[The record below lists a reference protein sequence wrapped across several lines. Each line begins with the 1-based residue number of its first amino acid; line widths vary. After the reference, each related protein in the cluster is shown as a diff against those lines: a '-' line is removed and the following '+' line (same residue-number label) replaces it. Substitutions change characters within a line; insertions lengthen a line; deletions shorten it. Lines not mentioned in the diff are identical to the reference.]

1 MKTTTNRNP
10 GGTREQIETATSRV
24 RVWDLPTRV
33 FHWTLVLSFAF
44 AWLSAD
50 SERYR
55 NVHLMMGYTFAGA
68 IVFRVIWGLL
78 GSRYARFRSFI
89 FNRNELFDYLG
100 SLLLRRPRHY
110 LGHNPAGA
118 VAIFAM
124 LGLGVAVA
132 SSGIATYQ
140 EVGGELME
148 EFHEWLA
155 TTVLAVVAVHVLGV
169 IVSSVLH
176 RENLVMTM
184 LTGWKA
190 GRSADGIESFRPLV
204 GMLLLTGVVA
214 FWLTYSNLPTQPVLA
229 NDSPAATHA
238 DTSRHLTDDD

>member
-1 MKTTTNRNP
+1 MKSNTSRNP
-10 GGTREQIETATSRV
+10 GDTREQIESATPRV

-33 FHWTLVLSFAF
+33 FHWTLVLSFAA

-55 NVHLMMGYTFAGA
+55 NLHLMMGYTFAGA
-68 IVFRVIWGLL
+68 IVFRLIWGLL
-78 GSRYARFRSFI
+78 GSRYARFSSFI
-89 FNRNELFDYLG
+89 FNRSELFDYLG
-100 SLLLRRPRHY
+100 SLLSRRPRHY

-132 SSGIATYQ
+132 SSGIAAYQ
-140 EVGGELME
+140 EVGGEWME
-148 EFHEWLA
+148 ELHEWLA
-155 TTVLAVVAVHVLGV
+155 TTLLAVVAVHVLGV

-176 RENLVMTM
+176 RENLAMAM

-190 GRSADGIESFRPLV
+190 GRSSDGIESVRPLV
-204 GMLLLTGVVA
+204 GMLLLAGVVA
-214 FWLTYSNLPTQPVLA
+214 FWLTYSNLPMQPELA
-229 NDSPAATHA
+229 TDSPAATHA
-238 DTSRHLTDDD
+238 GTPRHLTGDD